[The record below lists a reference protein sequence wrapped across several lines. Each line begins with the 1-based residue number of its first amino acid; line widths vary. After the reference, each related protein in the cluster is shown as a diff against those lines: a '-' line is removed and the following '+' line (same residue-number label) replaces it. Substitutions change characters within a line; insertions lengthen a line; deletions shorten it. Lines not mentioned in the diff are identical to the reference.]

1 MSKIL
6 FISTRYPFPIYGGD
20 KLRAFDILKFLSK
33 KNHVDLV
40 CIGKKEEINN
50 KNLNFCKN
58 IKVFHLNF
66 ISRIINTLFALLK
79 LEPLQNG
86 YFLSNEMRYHIHN
99 IQDKYDSIVCH
110 LLRSSQ
116 YLPDKFSGKKV
127 LETTDLLSSNY
138 EQSINELSSLNPY
151 KYIYIIEKL
160 LVEKYEKK
168 IFKKFNNIV
177 FVTNAD
183 AKKAKKK
190 ISKKNKIYVVS
201 NAKNFNFSLFKYKK
215 NNNKIIFIGNIKYL
229 PNRLA
234 CNDFVNNVLNK
245 IHLKYPKI
253 EFHVIGDIGFVEKF
267 FLQKNKKVF
276 IHGKIDDLK
285 KVLKNSICGLC
296 NVKISTGFQ
305 NKVLTYMSYGI
316 PSVLSH
322 KSFINMGF
330 KKNKDVLV
338 FKNNQELLDKIFY
351 LIKNKKKARE
361 LSINSKKIVIKKYNS
376 NKVLSKY
383 SKII

>member
-1 MSKIL
+1 M
-6 FISTRYPFPIYGGD
+6 
-20 KLRAFDILKFLSK
+20 
-33 KNHVDLV
+33 N
-40 CIGKKEEINN
+40 
-50 KNLNFCKN
+50 
-58 IKVFHLNF
+58 
-66 ISRIINTLFALLK
+66 
-79 LEPLQNG
+79 
-86 YFLSNEMRYHIHN
+86 
-99 IQDKYDSIVCH
+99 
-110 LLRSSQ
+110 
-116 YLPDKFSGKKV
+116 
-127 LETTDLLSSNY
+127 
-138 EQSINELSSLNPY
+138 
-151 KYIYIIEKL
+151 
-160 LVEKYEKK
+160 
-168 IFKKFNNIV
+168 
-177 FVTNAD
+177 
-183 AKKAKKK
+183 
-190 ISKKNKIYVVS
+190 
-201 NAKNFNFSLFKYKK
+201 LFKYKK
-215 NNNKIIFIGNIKYL
+215 NNNKIVFIGNIKYL

-253 EFHVIGDIGFVEKF
+253 EFHIIGDIGFVEKF

-276 IHGKIDDLK
+276 IHGKIDNLK
-285 KVLKNSICGLC
+285 KILKNSICGLC

-351 LIKNKKKARE
+351 LIKNKKKAHE

-376 NKVLSKY
+376 SKVLSKY